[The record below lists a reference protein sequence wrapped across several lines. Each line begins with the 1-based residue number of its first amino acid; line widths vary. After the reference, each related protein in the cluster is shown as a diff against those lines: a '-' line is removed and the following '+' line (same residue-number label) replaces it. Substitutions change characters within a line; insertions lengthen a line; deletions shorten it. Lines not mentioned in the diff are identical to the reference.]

1 MQQWRGKVFKIII
14 ISMMVVMFLSTWL
27 YSLMYIGWNPEQ
39 TTDGME
45 DTWVVFED
53 TWVIETW
60 MLDVVSTWDVLT
72 GALDTTWN

>member
-39 TTDGME
+39 ATGDVE
-45 DTWVVFED
+45 NTWAVLEETGVVA
-53 TWVIETW
+53 T
-60 MLDVVSTWDVLT
+60 TWDVLT
-72 GALDTTWN
+72 GALDLTWN